1 MTERSIPVQSE
12 VTAGNDSIEK
22 PERVAPQSG
31 LKPRAVVGDSN
42 DAREAVPILLPNR
55 NLPALFGDEVVV
67 FQSESGRACILRQD
81 DRRLDVLVIGTKSC
95 DAFLRRLARRHARY
109 LTGNDLRELN
119 ECLTAQAEV
128 SGDLRVVD
136 YRIAPIDGGFE
147 IDLGDGEYVRVR
159 VTANE
164 VSIITDGSERLF
176 FRTSTMRAL
185 PVPAE
190 VGDLKRLGGY
200 LNLGEPDRVLLIG
213 WITYTLAHAKRPT
226 TNFLI
231 LLLIGDQGVGKS
243 FLCYIIQM
251 LIDPSGIRHR
261 SFPRT
266 AQDLAIAAQ
275 AAHILVYDNLRDV
288 VPRGLSDIMCMSA
301 TGGAFTTR
309 RLYSNDEQVVL
320 SLHVALLLNG
330 IAPSLS
336 EPDLAQ
342 RSLPLTLR
350 QLDEG
355 ERKDE
360 EALAREFEADRPII
374 FHGLLDLIAKI
385 LEHLPTVEVTN
396 PERMLGFS
404 RWLAAMEKADGV
416 PAGVYQAQYSSALNA
431 GMLESLESNPLA
443 TAIMDLVSGDKD
455 WWTGTPAELLEALD
469 YRVNR
474 RTLYSK
480 DWPHNAIA
488 LSRRLQV
495 LKPALRRQG
504 IDISWSRGRER
515 RITIS
520 LLGGA
525 SHD

>member
-1 MTERSIPVQSE
+1 MTDKNVPAQSE
-12 VTAGNDSIEK
+12 VTAGNGSTEQ
-22 PERVAPQSG
+22 PERVAPPSE
-31 LKPRAVVGDSN
+31 LKSRAAVGDSN
-42 DAREAVPILLPNR
+42 EAKEAMPILLPNR
-55 NLPALFGDEVVV
+55 NLPALFGDEVLV
-67 FQSESGRACILRQD
+67 FQSESGRACILRLD
-81 DRRLDVLVIGTKSC
+81 DRRLEVLVIGTKPC

-128 SGDLRVVD
+128 SGDIRAVD

-147 IDLGDGEYVRVR
+147 IDLGDGQYIRVR
-159 VTANE
+159 VTADG
-164 VSIITDGSERLF
+164 VSIITDGSETLF

-190 VGDLKRLGGY
+190 FGDLSRLGRY
-200 LNLGEPDRVLLIG
+200 LNLDLPDRILLIA
-213 WITYTLAHAKRPT
+213 WITYTLAHPKRPT

-243 FLCYIIQM
+243 FLCYIIQL

-266 AQDLAIAAQ
+266 AQDLAISAQ
-275 AAHILVYDNLRDV
+275 AAHILVYDNLGDD
-288 VPRGLSDIMCMSA
+288 VPRGLSHIMCMSA

-309 RLYSNDEQVVL
+309 RLYSNDEEVVL
-320 SLHVALLLNG
+320 SLHVALVLNG

-342 RSLPLTLR
+342 RSLPLRLR
-350 QLDEG
+350 QLDDG

-360 EALAREFEADRPII
+360 EALAQEFEADRPYI
-374 FHGLLDLIAKI
+374 FRGLLDLIAKI
-385 LEHLPTVEVTN
+385 LECLPTAEVTN

-404 RWLAAMEKADGV
+404 RWLAAMEMVDGV
-416 PAGVYQAQYSSALNA
+416 PTGVYQAQYSAALND

-443 TAIMDLVSGDKD
+443 TAIMELVNGNKD

-469 YRVNR
+469 YTVNR

-480 DWPHNAIA
+480 DWPPNAIA
-488 LSRRLQV
+488 LSRRLQI

-504 IDISWSRGRER
+504 IDISWSRGRQR
-515 RITIS
+515 QINIS

-525 SHD
+525 AHG